1 MKRKDFEKQW
11 ANITNT
17 VKTII
22 LYNEAQ
28 FYADAYFFSIDGLYI
43 VLELRELEIGTVNLK
58 SIMRVY

>member
-28 FYADAYFFSIDGLYI
+28 FYADVYFF
-43 VLELRELEIGTVNLK
+43 
-58 SIMRVY
+58 